1 MADRPILTLTLNPAL
16 DESTH
21 VARVVAGEKLR
32 CAVPKLDPGGGG
44 INVSRAIHQM
54 GGQSLALVALGGA
67 VGDELAALLAA
78 DGIRFEVM
86 YSPGPTRRSLTV
98 TEKATGQQFRFV
110 MPGPHWGAQDQACAC
125 DALAKKAQSGGLGVI
140 SGSQPPG
147 VPDDF
152 PKHLA
157 AAMAG
162 MELVLDTSG
171 RALARAV
178 AHPIAGLAALRMDSA
193 EAEALAGTPL
203 TTARDTADF
212 AQRLARLDAA
222 QVVLIARAAEGNV
235 LATAEHRLIARP
247 PVVPEVSTVGAGDS
261 FVAGWVLARSRGQDW
276 PQALALGTAAAA
288 AAVMTPAT
296 ELCRAADVDRLLPQV
311 TLSPI

>member
-54 GGQSLALVALGGA
+54 GGPSLALVALGGA

-78 DGIRFEVM
+78 EGIRFEVM
-86 YSPGPTRRSLTV
+86 HSPGPTRRSLTV
-98 TEKATGQQFRFV
+98 TENATGQQFRFV
-110 MPGPHWGAQDQACAC
+110 MPGPHWGAQDQARAC

-212 AQRLARLDAA
+212 AQRLASLGAA

-247 PVVPEVSTVGAGDS
+247 PVVPVVSAVGAGDS

>member
-1 MADRPILTLTLNPAL
+1 MAQRSILTLTLNPAL

-32 CAVPKLDPGGGG
+32 CAVPKVDPGGGG
-44 INVSRAIHQM
+44 INVSRAIHHL

-78 DGIRFEVM
+78 EGIRFQALH
-86 YSPGPTRRSLTV
+86 SPGPTRRSLTV
-98 TEKATGQQFRFV
+98 TEEGTGQQYRFV
-110 MPGPHWGAQDQACAC
+110 MPGPAWGAQDQARACA
-125 DALAKKAQSGGLGVI
+125 ALAQKAQSGGLGVI
-140 SGSQPPG
+140 SGSQPLG

-171 RALARAV
+171 RALAHAV
-178 AHPIAGLAALRMDSA
+178 AQPIAGLAALRMDSN
-193 EAEALAGTPL
+193 EAEALAGASL

-212 AQRLARLDAA
+212 AQRLARLGAA
-222 QVVLIARAAEGNV
+222 HVVLIARGAQGNV

-247 PVVPEVSTVGAGDS
+247 PLVPVVSAVGAGDS
-261 FVAGWVLARSRGQDW
+261 FVAGLVLARARGEDW

-296 ELCRAADVDRLLPQV
+296 ELCRADDVNRLLPQV
-311 TLSPI
+311 TLSPV